1 MVSSIATLALLG
13 AAALVQAVLP
23 NGRPNGNVAPRP
35 SVPKILAKDTPIT
48 DVKGA
53 ALPPLTTVYN
63 FQQLVR
69 QSHLLRR
76 RSPYVVHGPVRWT
89 ITMCVCDSSEDRS
102 FTQCTSASRRLG
114 PSISV
119 IGPLGNSGRP
129 EVCFD
134 PRATYPILMTLRL
147 YRTLHAR
154 RIGCGWSV
162 KGVAVCYARC

>member
-1 MVSSIATLALLG
+1 MISSIATLALLG

-35 SVPKILAKDTPIT
+35 SVPKVFAKDTPIT

-69 QSHLLRR
+69 RSPLLRG
-76 RSPYVVHGPVRWT
+76 RSPYVVHASARWT
-89 ITMCVCDSSEDRS
+89 ITMCVCDLSEDRS
-102 FTQCTSASRRLG
+102 FIQYSFASRRLG
-114 PSISV
+114 PSVSV
-119 IGPLGNSGRP
+119 IGPLGSSGRP

-134 PRATYPILMTLRL
+134 SRAMYPILITPRMCRS
-147 YRTLHAR
+147 LHTR

-162 KGVAVCYARC
+162 KGVAV